1 MQEDLADNVRPL
13 GMQIHS
19 DEGRRAPGA
28 TQLTNAVAVELCEIA
43 SAGKLDATA
52 SSKYA
57 TKTDVVNLR
66 PIRAIRGGREGS
78 TLAYEVALSIGSG
91 SHFSSQTLT
100 GREIPREGRVLE
112 GSQRG
117 GWAKGTPLCARPCGR

>member
-1 MQEDLADNVRPL
+1 VSQAHQVCETRRSGMQGDLADNGRLL

-19 DEGRRAPGA
+19 EEGRRAPGA

-57 TKTDVVNLR
+57 TKTGVVNLR
-66 PIRAIRGGREGS
+66 PIRAIRGGLEGAP
-78 TLAYEVALSIGSG
+78 LAFEIALSIGSG
-91 SHFSSQTLT
+91 SHFSPQTLT
-100 GREIPREGRVLE
+100 GPRD
-112 GSQRG
+112 SARG
-117 GWAKGTPLCARPCGR
+117 ESP